1 MAGLSFGNDLKKN
14 GFGILLFVILYA
26 VIFAL
31 NTILS
36 ACIRGMGWSEYVH
49 SQINYFNP
57 LGVILLII
65 NLPLSYLAFFGEEYG
80 WRYFFQPALQKKY
93 GLRKG
98 VILLGVLWGLWHIPL
113 NFLYYSPKT
122 GVFSF
127 MIQVTLCWHWC
138 FYGMALYENR
148 QYLVCCNRSLFAK
161 QHRRNLF
168 WCIASKCCSG
178 FQGRFDSTDCVYVGI
193 SSVLEHKRI

>member
-1 MAGLSFGNDLKKN
+1 MRATISSMRSTGKGGSQSGFMAMLMSFMGLSFGNNLKKT

-98 VILLGVLWGLWHIPL
+98 VIFLGVLWGFTI
-113 NFLYYSPKT
+113 NSNTSGTAKS
-122 GVFSF
+122 GGRSF
-127 MIQVTLCWHWC
+127 AV
-138 FYGMALYENR
+138 
-148 QYLVCCNRSLFAK
+148 K
-161 QHRRNLF
+161 
-168 WCIASKCCSG
+168 K
-178 FQGRFDSTDCVYVGI
+178 I
-193 SSVLEHKRI
+193 SDTP

>member
-1 MAGLSFGNDLKKN
+1 
-14 GFGILLFVILYA
+14 
-26 VIFAL
+26 
-31 NTILS
+31 
-36 ACIRGMGWSEYVH
+36 MGWSEYVH

-80 WRYFFQPALQKKY
+80 WRYFFQPALQEKIWFAK
-93 GLRKG
+93 RSHTFRRS
-98 VILLGVLWGLWHIPL
+98 LGIMAYSAE
-113 NFLYYSPKT
+113 FLYYSPKT

-127 MIQVTLCWHWC
+127 MIQVCPLCWHWC